1 MRRLSNH
8 IFPALFCL
16 SLTACGSSVE
26 VRPDFF
32 EKNEVPEVFVCRTND
47 VLFMNGQRY
56 LLDRSPLAAFD
67 GYEKIYKAPGTVI
80 TMRPIDVVRA
90 EKDYM
95 AFWVVCDGS
104 LCLFDADY
112 DRNRWNEPI
121 RWGETPRKK
130 EDLLTAVERTAGR
143 KFRKNR
149 KIAGCL
155 PDEFSSIAT
164 KAIPARWV
172 TGTLYAK
179 RPFTTDPNTWPT
191 ADSAKAWIQEPF
203 LELTFE
209 KGKLVATEVRTTP
222 PIAFPE
228 PPARPDAL
236 SDMHDE

>member
-1 MRRLSNH
+1 MKLFNRTT
-8 IFPALFCL
+8 FTGALCL
-16 SLTACGSSVE
+16 LLTACGSSVE

-47 VLFMNGQRY
+47 VLFMDGQRY

-67 GYEKIYKAPGTVI
+67 GYEKIYEAPGTVI
-80 TMRPIDVVRA
+80 AMRPIDVVRA
-90 EKDYM
+90 GKDYM
-95 AFWVVCDGS
+95 AFWAVCDGS

-112 DRNRWNEPI
+112 DRNRWNEPL

-130 EDLLTAVERTAGR
+130 EDLLAAVERTAGR
-143 KFRKNR
+143 KFRRNR

-179 RPFTTDPNTWPT
+179 RPFTTSPDTWPDP
-191 ADSAKAWIQEPF
+191 DSAKVWMQEPF
-203 LELTFE
+203 LALTFE
-209 KGKLVATEVRTTP
+209 KGKLIAAETRTTP

-236 SDMHDE
+236 TDIHNE